1 MKRSLVGLSV
11 KVFSVVASI
20 VLVVAFL
27 VGFAGRGFAP
37 AANASTSTSTTQT
50 INLTVNEVITLSLL
64 GANLNLP
71 ALTPGTPVTATT
83 SATVT
88 TNASAGW
95 QLDIARN
102 SATSTIASGTI
113 TFPDQTPFT
122 GANATTS
129 ANLQNGGKVLAFRA
143 YQTGTS
149 AGVYNT
155 STWGTDDTV
164 PQCPLGRYPD
174 IHRCHGKYEQ
184 LYRRRADHCVRCSS
198 RCAGHPGCHHLYRN
212 HHRHGDCVAVG
223 LCG

>member
-1 MKRSLVGLSV
+1 M

-164 PQCPLGRYPD
+164 PNALWAGIPTSTVVTVSTSSYTGAGQTIVYGV
-174 IHRCHGKYEQ
+174 
-184 LYRRRADHCVRCSS
+184 RAD
-198 RCAGHPGCHHLYRN
+198 APATQ
-212 HHRHGDCVAVG
+212 VATTYTGIITVTAIA
-223 LCG
+223 LP

>member
-1 MKRSLVGLSV
+1 MKKSLAGSSTT
-11 KVFSVVASI
+11 KAFSLVASI
-20 VLVVAFL
+20 VLAIAFV
-27 VGFAGRGFAP
+27 VGFAGRSFTPTAS
-37 AANASTSTSTTQT
+37 ASTSTSTTQT
-50 INLTVNEVITLSLL
+50 INLTVNQVITLSLL
-64 GANLNLP
+64 GATLNLP

-88 TNASAGW
+88 TNAASGW

-129 ANLQNGGKVLAFRA
+129 AHLQSSGQVLAFRA

-155 STWGTDDTV
+155 ATWGTDDTV
-164 PQCPLGRYPD
+164 PNALWAGIPTSTVVPVSTSSYTGSGQTIVYGV
-174 IHRCHGKYEQ
+174 
-184 LYRRRADHCVRCSS
+184 RAD
-198 RCAGHPGCHHLYRN
+198 APATQ
-212 HHRHGDCVAVG
+212 VATNYTGVITVTAIA
-223 LCG
+223 LP